1 VHVDSGA
8 LNETPGVGEAGPGAT
23 TNEAWHGGP
32 PEVSRRGE
40 RMMATIDDSTRRF
53 TDQEVAVVLRTAS
66 EIDARE
72 GAIGGGG
79 GLSLEDLRE
88 IAAEVGISPRAI
100 ERAVA
105 RLDSRARAPEA
116 WVGAP
121 LVRRAVRA
129 VPGELDRESVA
140 RLIHLVDERTTSAGA
155 ISEAL
160 GSVRWTTSDRL
171 RSSLVTITPAH
182 GETTIQVVEKTLPR
196 IRRIFHLL
204 PAAWS
209 AMIAGPI
216 VGAFG
221 ISGPVGVA
229 AVLAGSAVLGVGIGR
244 GVWNLLSV
252 RSGQRVE
259 KLAAALSEEA
269 ARAAGGEGK

>member
-1 VHVDSGA
+1 
-8 LNETPGVGEAGPGAT
+8 
-23 TNEAWHGGP
+23 
-32 PEVSRRGE
+32 VSRRDE
-40 RMMATIDDSTRRF
+40 KTMATIDDSTRRF

-66 EIDARE
+66 EIDARD
-72 GAIGGGG
+72 GAIVGGG

-105 RLDSRARAPEA
+105 RLDSRARAPGA

-121 LVRRAVRA
+121 LVRKAVRA

-140 RLIHLVDERTTSAGA
+140 RLVHLVDEHTTSAGA

-182 GETTIQVVEKTLPR
+182 GETTIQVAEKTLPR

-204 PAAWS
+204 PVAWA
-209 AMIAGPI
+209 AMIAAPI
-216 VGAFG
+216 IGASG
-221 ISGPVGVA
+221 ITGPVGA
-229 AVLAGSAVLGVGIGR
+229 AATLAGSAVMGVGIGR

-259 KLAAALSEEA
+259 RLAAALSEEA
-269 ARAAGGEGK
+269 ARAAGPGPGVGE

>member
-1 VHVDSGA
+1 
-8 LNETPGVGEAGPGAT
+8 
-23 TNEAWHGGP
+23 
-32 PEVSRRGE
+32 
-40 RMMATIDDSTRRF
+40 
-53 TDQEVAVVLRTAS
+53 
-66 EIDARE
+66 
-72 GAIGGGG
+72 
-79 GLSLEDLRE
+79 
-88 IAAEVGISPRAI
+88 
-100 ERAVA
+100 
-105 RLDSRARAPEA
+105 
-116 WVGAP
+116 
-121 LVRRAVRA
+121 
-129 VPGELDRESVA
+129 
-140 RLIHLVDERTTSAGA
+140 
-155 ISEAL
+155 
-160 GSVRWTTSDRL
+160 
-171 RSSLVTITPAH
+171 
-182 GETTIQVVEKTLPR
+182 VVEKTLPR

-229 AVLAGSAVLGVGIGR
+229 TVLAGSAVLGVGIGR

>member
-1 VHVDSGA
+1 
-8 LNETPGVGEAGPGAT
+8 
-23 TNEAWHGGP
+23 
-32 PEVSRRGE
+32 
-40 RMMATIDDSTRRF
+40 MAMIDDPTRRF
-53 TDQEVAVVLRTAS
+53 TDQEIAVVLRTAS

-79 GLSLEDLRE
+79 GLSLQDLRE

-105 RLDSRARAPEA
+105 RLESRARAPAA
-116 WVGAP
+116 WAGAP
-121 LVRRAVRA
+121 LVRKAVRA
-129 VPGELDRESVA
+129 VPGELDRDSVA
-140 RLIHLVDERTTSAGA
+140 RLVHLVDEHTTSAGA

-229 AVLAGSAVLGVGIGR
+229 TVLAGSAVLGVGIGR